1 RMWPKLT
8 SSFKVERVRLNQQE
22 RRSCYSRFRYDAA
35 GTETASALRGP
46 AVGLTALQTLRLLL
60 HQRRRAT
67 RAGAAL
73 MPMAQGMADFVVDQV
88 LPVSDDVVE
97 FLGRRDPALGV
108 EDDVGAVAAR
118 ELAEGAQGQAHLVD
132 GVGTG
137 DRDHRVLP
145 VIDEFDGDVAD
156 VLPAAFVLERVD
168 DEVTGPVDVDGQI
181 VLDAHGD
188 LEGLP
193 LLPVGPGLLGGSLP
207 FPAAGGLDVVLGQIR
222 RPGVVDGRAV
232 GGFAGLA

>member
-1 RMWPKLT
+1 MWPKLT

-22 RRSCYSRFRYDAA
+22 RRSCYSRFRYDAD

-108 EDDVGAVAAR
+108 EDDVGPVAAR

-137 DRDHRVLP
+137 DGDHRVLP
-145 VIDEFDGDVAD
+145 VVDEFDGDVVD

-168 DEVTGPVDVDGQI
+168 DERSEEHTSELQSRGHLVCR
-181 VLDAHGD
+181 LL
-188 LEGLP
+188 LEKKK
-193 LLPVGPGLLGGSLP
+193 
-207 FPAAGGLDVVLGQIR
+207 
-222 RPGVVDGRAV
+222 
-232 GGFAGLA
+232 